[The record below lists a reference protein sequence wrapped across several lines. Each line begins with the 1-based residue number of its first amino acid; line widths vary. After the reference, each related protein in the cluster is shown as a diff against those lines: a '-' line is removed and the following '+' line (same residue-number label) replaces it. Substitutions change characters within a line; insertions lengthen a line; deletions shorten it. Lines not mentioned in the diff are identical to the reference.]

1 MEEPDGQM
9 NDLQLHATGRDHNMD
24 TVKKLINDMAEIIY
38 WREEQTI
45 QKQRNRPDC
54 QCDDL

>member
-1 MEEPDGQM
+1 MEELDGQM
-9 NDLQLHATGRDHNMD
+9 NDLQLHAIGRDHDMD
-24 TVKKLINDMAEIIY
+24 TVKLINDMAEIIY

-45 QKQRNRPDC
+45 RKQRNRSDC

>member
-1 MEEPDGQM
+1 MEELDGQM
-9 NDLQLHATGRDHNMD
+9 NDLQLHATGRDHNID
-24 TVKKLINDMAEIIY
+24 TVKQLINDMAEIIY

-45 QKQRNRPDC
+45 RKQRNRSDC